1 MAREDTPGDLTDDDA
16 ELDCEMDVDARTGSR
31 PGRKPSAKPPPAP
44 SLSPLKVPKG
54 ISDEILSLFD
64 FTAKPTDAASLARNR
79 VSKVLGKK
87 RPSDADADAPAALGS
102 GSTIARVLREKA
114 EDEQREKKVARQTKT
129 LRDMERSDEATAAI
143 RQQQAG
149 AEALGRKIDA
159 RAAEVEEAFAGEVM
173 DETPYPSEVVRAFDD
188 AAFIPSPEAPDSAP
202 GSAPDPFAPPID
214 CPTPVP
220 SDLAPFVD
228 AAAKGA
234 ARRGADPT
242 VARAE
247 VLREIVARGWL
258 ADAFAS
264 ARRRASPD
272 RPAILPE
279 DPATARWLFRVA
291 TDPTSSRE
299 CSLGARDALFA
310 AAGYEPSGVDACA
323 VPIRR
328 RTSSAA
334 ASDAR
339 EYDNFALSWRPTAEE
354 TAEAMAKLGVAAAW
368 GAETD
373 EATETGKKK
382 AAKSTARGSR
392 ARAAKA
398 ASASEPASDFE
409 RGAADPRTFPTSGRD
424 AASRA
429 AVAALLR
436 PPPGA
441 LRAHVFAATQLV
453 GVFHS
458 ARVAAP
464 GSSDPSGDARALAA
478 VAAMRLDPRAG
489 ALAPSLDFAGAA
501 IVAAASANDETW
513 AAFSAAAATAL
524 ARVGPTH
531 ASRLAAVRWTPWAGA
546 RAQRLQD
553 DAALIALRD
562 LVPHIL
568 RAEGIEVEDEEEA
581 IAAAGGKRK
590 RKGAAAATEEATDA
604 QAEAARALSP
614 VRVGK
619 DTTPDCAWA
628 LVTAI
633 HLADMVLHAGAAAG
647 GGDAAEDPRGPRT
660 PGSAATAASSLNR
673 AAGEFMSFL
682 KNTKARIPRSNMTAL
697 SVAKNLAVAVYT
709 RHQRAQQLRENKH
722 DLEREEARES
732 RGEKEKDEEDEEE
745 DRL

>member
-1 MAREDTPGDLTDDDA
+1 MAREDTPGDLTDDDD
-16 ELDCEMDVDARTGSR
+16 ELDCEMDVDARSGSR

-87 RPSDADADAPAALGS
+87 RPSDADAAAPAALGS
-102 GSTIARVLREKA
+102 GSTIARLLREKA

-188 AAFIPSPEAPDSAP
+188 AAFIPAPEAPGA
-202 GSAPDPFAPPID
+202 APDPFAPPID

-258 ADAFAS
+258 ADAFAA

-291 TDPTSSRE
+291 TDPASSRE
-299 CSLGARDALFA
+299 CALGARDALFA
-310 AAGYEPSGVDACA
+310 AAGYEPSGADACA
-323 VPIRR
+323 IPIRC

-334 ASDAR
+334 AASSDAR
-339 EYDNFALSWRPTAEE
+339 ESFALSWRPTAEE
-354 TAEAMAKLGVAAAW
+354 TAAAMAKLGVAAAW

-382 AAKSTARGSR
+382 AATSTARGSR
-392 ARAAKA
+392 ARAAKTA
-398 ASASEPASDFE
+398 AASEPASDPE
-409 RGAADPRTFPTSGRD
+409 RGAADGTFPTSGRD

-436 PPPGA
+436 PPPGS

-464 GSSDPSGDARALAA
+464 GSSDPSSDARALAA

-590 RKGAAAATEEATDA
+590 RKGAAAANEEATDA

-722 DLEREEARES
+722 DLEREEARDEK
-732 RGEKEKDEEDEEE
+732 GEKEKDEEEEE

>member
-1 MAREDTPGDLTDDDA
+1 MAREDTPGDLTDDDD
-16 ELDCEMDVDARTGSR
+16 ELDCEMDVDARSGSR
-31 PGRKPSAKPPPAP
+31 TGRRPSAKPPPAP

-87 RPSDADADAPAALGS
+87 RPSDADDPAPAALGS
-102 GSTIARVLREKA
+102 GSTIARLLREKA

-143 RQQQAG
+143 RQRQAG

-188 AAFIPSPEAPDSAP
+188 AAFIPSPEAPGA
-202 GSAPDPFAPPID
+202 APDPFAPPID

-234 ARRGADPT
+234 ARRGADTT

-258 ADAFAS
+258 ADAFAA

-279 DPATARWLFRVA
+279 DPATAQWLFRVA
-291 TDPTSSRE
+291 TDPASSRE
-299 CSLGARDALFA
+299 CALGARDALFA
-310 AAGYEPSGVDACA
+310 AAGYEPSGADACA
-323 VPIRR
+323 VPIRC
-328 RTSSAA
+328 RTSSSSSAA
-334 ASDAR
+334 AASSDAR
-339 EYDNFALSWRPTAEE
+339 ESFALSWRPTAEE
-354 TAEAMAKLGVAAAW
+354 TAAAMAKLGVAAAW

-382 AAKSTARGSR
+382 AAKSTSKATSTARGSR

-398 ASASEPASDFE
+398 A
-409 RGAADPRTFPTSGRD
+409 AADGTFPTSGRD

-436 PPPGA
+436 PPTGP
-441 LRAHVFAATQLV
+441 LRPHVFAATQLV

-458 ARVAAP
+458 ARVAVP

-513 AAFSAAAATAL
+513 AAFLAAAATAL

-581 IAAAGGKRK
+581 IAAAGGNRK
-590 RKGAAAATEEATDA
+590 RMGAAAATEAATDA

-722 DLEREEARES
+722 DLEREEARDA
-732 RGEKEKDEEDEEE
+732 RGEKEEDEEDDEE